1 MKIDTQMPGAPAV
14 LPSFPCG
21 HGKSDTH
28 AQTLNDGSPNRH
40 PSAGTPYAT
49 ITVAQIEHMLVNPT
63 MVQDKLRQ
71 APWFI
76 PSDYAAH
83 DARTHEVQRREGRFW
98 WLTLDIDDGDPPL
111 DVLDRAL
118 CEILGDV
125 RRLIYSTASAT
136 AELPRW
142 RALIPLAT
150 WLSGEDFKDTQNAF
164 FDALEA
170 RGIQPDRA
178 LARPGQIVFLPCRTG
193 DFYHYALGAD
203 K

>member
-14 LPSFPCG
+14 LPSFPRG

-28 AQTLNDGSPNRH
+28 AQTLSNGSPNPH

-142 RALIPLAT
+142 RALIPLTT

-178 LARPGQIVFLPCRTG
+178 LARPGQIVCLPCRTG